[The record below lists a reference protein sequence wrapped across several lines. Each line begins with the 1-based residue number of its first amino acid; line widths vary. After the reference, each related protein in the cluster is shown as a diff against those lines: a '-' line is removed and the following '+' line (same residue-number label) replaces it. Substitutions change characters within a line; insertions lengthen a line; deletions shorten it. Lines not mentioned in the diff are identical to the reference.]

1 MLLRER
7 GSHMRARAGKAGPM
21 TAVSWR
27 MVGEEINEAPAAS
40 GVAARRGPL
49 AWLDRLWSHIDRG
62 RALGLIAIA
71 LTLLVMPEPPAIGG
85 PVIAAIALA
94 GLVVIALKGVVR
106 SWSAQLLLERLM
118 WPILI
123 AEAGAACL
131 LREPDH
137 VLLIATAMAVYAA
150 VPLTAL
156 GTAALLIWTALLPAI
171 LVRMGIAPPTTVNTV
186 PELVVLGI
194 GLVVGRTLGGDPLA
208 AVMPRI
214 EQSLADDSDFEN
226 RAPERVLQRLLELLS
241 GDAVLLIS
249 GTGEHSRVSRLIG
262 GALVSADDELA
273 SALHALGDARALEA
287 GTARLIDFEQARILG
302 RGRFGL
308 DETSLPAAGAGA
320 GYLVAMPIGAS
331 MNAAFVARARP
342 NLAGLLIAEAAAK
355 VLMTIGERMSAMRNW
370 RARVLREARQQ
381 MGRDI
386 HDSILQ
392 SLAGI
397 RMQIAALRA
406 AQRSG
411 HGAQIDEI
419 AADIDEI
426 LEGEQTALRAMI
438 SEARIVRE
446 DHDLFAFLRR
456 RLDALGRQWRIVI
469 TTEAPDQTLP
479 VTEETALECEFLL
492 REIFSNAVRHAEAT
506 RIGVS
511 FSTSD
516 DMLIV
521 TVKTNGRRVPMDVA
535 AGRETGLPIQSASLG
550 ARLRRLGATA
560 YSEPVASGTLLSI
573 RLPMEK
579 S

>member
-1 MLLRER
+1 
-7 GSHMRARAGKAGPM
+7 
-21 TAVSWR
+21 
-27 MVGEEINEAPAAS
+27 
-40 GVAARRGPL
+40 
-49 AWLDRLWSHIDRG
+49 
-62 RALGLIAIA
+62 
-71 LTLLVMPEPPAIGG
+71 
-85 PVIAAIALA
+85 
-94 GLVVIALKGVVR
+94 
-106 SWSAQLLLERLM
+106 
-118 WPILI
+118 
-123 AEAGAACL
+123 
-131 LREPDH
+131 
-137 VLLIATAMAVYAA
+137 MAVYAA
-150 VPLTAL
+150 LPLTAL
-156 GTAALLIWTALLPAI
+156 ATAGLLIWTALLPVL
-171 LVRMGIAPPTTVNTV
+171 LVKLGFAAPAPVDAV
-186 PELVVLGI
+186 PELVVLGLGRAI
-194 GLVVGRTLGGDPLA
+194 GRTLGGDPLA
-208 AVMPRI
+208 AVVPRI

-226 RAPERVLQRLLELLS
+226 RAPERVLQRLLELLA
-241 GDAVLLIS
+241 GDAVLLVS
-249 GTGEHSRVSRLIG
+249 GTGAHSRVSRLIG
-262 GALVSADDELA
+262 GALVSADDEIATSL
-273 SALHALGDARALEA
+273 LDLGDERALQA
-287 GTARLIDFEQARILG
+287 GEARLIDFDQGRLLQ

-308 DETSLPAAGAGA
+308 DEATLSRTGTGA

-331 MNAAFVARARP
+331 MNTAFVVRARP
-342 NLAGLLIAEAAAK
+342 ALAGLLLAEAAAH
-355 VLMTIGERMSAMRNW
+355 VLLTIGERMSAMRNW

-411 HGAQIDEI
+411 NGAQIDEI

-426 LEGEQTALRAMI
+426 LEGEQVALRAMI

-456 RLDALGRQWRIVI
+456 RLDALGRQWRISI
-469 TTEAPDQTLP
+469 TTELPGQALP

-492 REIFSNAVRHAEAT
+492 REIFSNAVRHADAT
-506 RIGVS
+506 RINVS
-511 FSTSD
+511 FSTSE

-521 TVKTNGRRVPMDVA
+521 TVKTNGRRVPIDVA
-535 AGRETGLPIQSASLG
+535 AGGQTGLQIESASLG

>member
-1 MLLRER
+1 
-7 GSHMRARAGKAGPM
+7 M

-27 MVGEEINEAPAAS
+27 MVVEEVNEAPRSS
-40 GVAARRGPL
+40 GVEAKSGPL
-49 AWLDRLWSHIDRG
+49 AWMDRVWSHIDRG
-62 RALGLIAIA
+62 RALGLVAIT

-94 GLVVIALKGVVR
+94 GLVVIGLKAVVR
-106 SWSAQLLLERLM
+106 GWSAQLLLERLM

-137 VLLIATAMAVYAA
+137 VLLIATALAVYAA

-156 GTAALLIWTALLPAI
+156 GTAGLLVWTALLPAI
-171 LVRMGIAPPTTVNTV
+171 LVKLGIAPPAPVNTG
-186 PELVVLGI
+186 PELAVLGL
-194 GLVVGRTLGGDPLA
+194 GLVIGRTLGGDPLA
-208 AVMPRI
+208 AVVPRI

-241 GDAVLLIS
+241 GDAVLLVS
-249 GTGEHSRVSRLIG
+249 GTGEHTRVSRLVG

-273 SALHALGDARALEA
+273 SALRDLGAERALD
-287 GTARLIDFEQARILG
+287 GGQARLIDFEQARILG

-308 DETSLPAAGAGA
+308 DEGTLAAAGTGA

-331 MNAAFVARARP
+331 MNAAFVARTRP
-342 NLAGLLIAEAAAK
+342 NLAGLLLAEAAAK

-411 HGAQIDEI
+411 NGTQIDEI

-426 LEGEQTALRAMI
+426 LEGEQVALRAMI

-456 RLDALGRQWRIVI
+456 RLDALGRQWRITI
-469 TTEAPDQTLP
+469 TTELPGRALP

-492 REIFSNAVRHAEAT
+492 REIFSNAVRHADAT

-511 FSTSD
+511 FSTTEE
-516 DMLIV
+516 MLIV
-521 TVKTNGRRVPMDVA
+521 TVKTNGRRVPIDIA
-535 AGRETGLPIQSASLG
+535 AGREAGLPIQSASLG